1 MTNFSGVVRLVL
13 GRERNMECCVVS
25 NCVEEKSILTDSKV
39 NESRDYVEES
49 WDDSLS
55 CPSPMS
61 SDEPPMSSSR
71 SDLLSSCTPTEPE
84 LERALT
90 VIRRLLEEGRT
101 LATRLHQLQSCHST
115 EFGTGVIADFPEFCY
130 LLDEISELDLDRVV
144 PRREKILS
152 NQGAK
157 HRRFFPT

>member
-1 MTNFSGVVRLVL
+1 MTNFSGVVRLVI

-25 NCVEEKSILTDSKV
+25 NWVEEKSISTDSKV

-115 EFGTGVIADFPEFCY
+115 EIKFGTGVMADFPDFSY
-130 LLDEISELDLDRVV
+130 LLEEISELDLDCVV
-144 PRREKILS
+144 PRRENI
-152 NQGAK
+152 
-157 HRRFFPT
+157 